1 MTTIKTNCPTCGEVD
16 LTPDDIE
23 LHPGPDAGQ
32 GSFYAFGCPG
42 CQGLVRKEAD
52 ERVVRLLV
60 SAGVSRVVAVA
71 APQSQDPPLTYDDLL
86 DLHALL
92 ATDAWFD
99 DLLDLVHP

>member
-23 LHPGPDAGQ
+23 LHPGPDAGH

-42 CQGLVRKEAD
+42 CRLLVRKEAD

-60 SAGVSRVVAVA
+60 SAGVSRVVPVA
-71 APQSQDPPLTYDDLL
+71 ASQTHAPPLTYDDLL

-99 DLLDLVHP
+99 DLLDLIHR

>member
-32 GSFYAFGCPG
+32 GSFYAFGCPS
-42 CQGLVRKEAD
+42 CHLLVRKEAD
-52 ERVVRLLV
+52 DRVVRLLV
-60 SAGVSRVVAVA
+60 SAGVSRVVAA
-71 APQSQDPPLTYDDLL
+71 AARRPQDPPLTYDDLL

-99 DLLDLVHP
+99 GLLELVRP